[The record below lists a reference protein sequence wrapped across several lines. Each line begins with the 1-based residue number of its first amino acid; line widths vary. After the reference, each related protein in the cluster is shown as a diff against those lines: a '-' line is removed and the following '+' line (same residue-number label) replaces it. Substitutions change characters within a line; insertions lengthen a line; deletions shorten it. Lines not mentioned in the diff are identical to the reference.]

1 MTRTEPGGRNDR
13 AFCAACAT
21 GLALSL
27 ASPVFSAQEELNNAP
42 PTSAEEAA
50 TPIESGFKPK
60 PVVERLNA
68 ATDWMRKAL
77 QNAPPFI
84 RDTEIGLKPR
94 TYYYKQDQPGIHD
107 PEAWAAGGSIN
118 YRSGLLADHFRIG
131 AELYTSQ
138 PVYAPSNHDG
148 TLLLQPGQEGYTV
161 LGQAYGQL
169 SFWDEELL
177 TAGRKEYKTPYV
189 NPQFNRM
196 TPNTFEGITLQ
207 GRFTGP
213 LGKKQFDYLAGY
225 LSEIKLR
232 NADEFI
238 PMSQAAGLS
247 PEKSGTY
254 FAYLLFTVFDASI
267 GLAEYFTPNSLN
279 IFYGEAVYTLPPRG
293 EWGLKLSGQY
303 TGERSAAESP
313 SLSGTTPLSRNGG
326 ARATLSYRHTVLTI
340 AVSKTAET
348 GPVISPWGSNPS
360 YTSAAIKNTNRAG
373 ENAALVSL
381 SYEFSRFGA
390 KGLSAAALFSHAW
403 GAQDATTGQPLAD
416 QNERDLLLDYQVQE
430 GFLRGL
436 TFRLQRNVLQGQ
448 GDGEATREWRIIL
461 NWQIR
466 LM

>member
-1 MTRTEPGGRNDR
+1 MEG
-13 AFCAACAT
+13 
-21 GLALSL
+21 
-27 ASPVFSAQEELNNAP
+27 
-42 PTSAEEAA
+42 
-50 TPIESGFKPK
+50 
-60 PVVERLNA
+60 LNA
-68 ATDWMRKAL
+68 VTDWMRKAL
-77 QNAPPFI
+77 QNSPPFI
-84 RDTEIGLKPR
+84 RDTELGLKPR
-94 TYYYKQDQPGIHD
+94 TYYYEQQQPSGHVA
-107 PEAWAAGGSIN
+107 EAWAAGGSIA

-138 PVYAPSNHDG
+138 PVYAPSDHDG
-148 TLLLQPGQEGYTV
+148 TLLLQPGQEPYTV

-169 SFWDEELL
+169 SFSDDELL
-177 TAGRKEYKTPYV
+177 TAGRKEYKTPYA

-213 LGKKQFDYLAGY
+213 LAKKQFDYLAGY

-232 NADEFI
+232 NADDFI

-267 GLAEYFTPNSLN
+267 GLAEYFTPNNLN
-279 IFYGEAVYTLPPRG
+279 IYYGEAVYTLPPRG

-303 TGERSAAESP
+303 TGERSAVESP

-326 ARATLSYRHTVLTI
+326 ARAALSYRHAVLTI
-340 AVSKTAET
+340 AISKTGET

-373 ENAALVSL
+373 ESAALVSL

-403 GAQDATTGQPLAD
+403 GAQDATTGQPLKD
-416 QNERDLLLDYQVQE
+416 ENERDLLLDYQVQE
-430 GFLRGL
+430 GFWRGL

-448 GDGEATREWRIIL
+448 GDPDATREWRIIL